1 MTKETKVRLLQT
13 ILNAGI
19 KGTDR
24 EMLDNLKAVIKAIKS
39 EGDLECALPVPA
51 LITKV
56 DGDVALDPKTLEKI
70 IPPFKR
76 KAGRP
81 KKG

>member
-24 EMLDNLKAVIKAIKS
+24 EMLDNLKAVIKSIEN
-39 EGDLECALPVPA
+39 EGVGKVMPA
-51 LITKV
+51 LQEGEEFNRFTVNKNM
-56 DGDVALDPKTLEKI
+56 GI
-70 IPPFKR
+70 IPKK

-81 KKG
+81 KKR